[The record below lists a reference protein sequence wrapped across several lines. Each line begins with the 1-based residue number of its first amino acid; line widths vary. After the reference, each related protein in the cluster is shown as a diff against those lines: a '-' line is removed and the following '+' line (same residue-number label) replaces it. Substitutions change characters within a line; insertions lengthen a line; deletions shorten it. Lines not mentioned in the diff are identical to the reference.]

1 MGVGLRW
8 LSLIRNTQQSTE
20 SWRPQSGI
28 EGLIKR
34 RRGRG
39 GECGGGLV
47 VEFVT
52 KKQNTEQPTQNRQQQ
67 LRWKM
72 VLRGDVNRG
81 ELGGGWGVNRN
92 TPIRVWAGTKN
103 SCPIDFYCTN
113 STGVPWIT
121 KTTPPTNII
130 NMVCRLPPLR
140 HWFNKLSQSNAWAA
154 IQIVLFDKIT
164 AWLIYFYSYLCF
176 WQIACPQSKW
186 WPKRHPSSTVSAQR
200 IQID

>member
-1 MGVGLRW
+1 MEERVGGAWSLNLRQKNRT
-8 LSLIRNTQQSTE
+8 LNNQPKTGSRDCD
-20 SWRPQSGI
+20 
-28 EGLIKR
+28 
-34 RRGRG
+34 GRWYG
-39 GECGGGLV
+39 GETWTDGS
-47 VEFVT
+47 
-52 KKQNTEQPTQNRQQQ
+52 
-67 LRWKM
+67 
-72 VLRGDVNRG
+72 
-81 ELGGGWGVNRN
+81 LGGGGGINRN

-186 WPKRHPSSTVSAQR
+186 WPKQHPSSTVSAQR

>member
-81 ELGGGWGVNRN
+81 ELGGGGVLTGIHLLGFGQEQR
-92 TPIRVWAGTKN
+92 TLAPLISTVRIVREFRGSPTQPPQLTSSTWCAV
-103 SCPIDFYCTN
+103 CPPYGIDSTN
-113 STGVPWIT
+113 CPNPMRGRPS
-121 KTTPPTNII
+121 
-130 NMVCRLPPLR
+130 
-140 HWFNKLSQSNAWAA
+140 KL
-154 IQIVLFDKIT
+154 
-164 AWLIYFYSYLCF
+164 FYS
-176 WQIACPQSKW
+176 IK
-186 WPKRHPSSTVSAQR
+186 
-200 IQID
+200 